1 MFIGRT
7 EQETDD
13 LVRRKGVSVPYRGFW
28 SYVHKDDEV
37 EGERISQLAR
47 DVVAQYEMITG
58 EEIELF
64 LDKERLE
71 WGDKWR
77 DKIDAHLESVAF
89 FIPVMTPRYF
99 KSAECRVELNQIV
112 RRASKLGRKDLLL
125 PLYYLD
131 VPSIEKEGEE
141 DDLILM
147 IREFH
152 WQDWRDLRFKD
163 VNSEAYRRGVSDM
176 AQRLVRA
183 NKHAETDNVDEL
195 APDME
200 QETDEDDDMTGTI
213 DRLAKM
219 EVALPELNET
229 VNEIAGQITIV
240 GNVMSEGASDV
251 KQVSTGRDEFA
262 RRVKIVRRVAAQ
274 LNIPTDKISTLTNRY
289 ASQLHDVDE
298 GIRIFIEQAPVEI
311 EEDPASKK
319 QFCHFFE
326 SVETLSEAS
335 HKSFNDI
342 QSMIDTAAPIEK
354 MSRDLRP
361 VIRRLRQAL
370 TIMVESRSVSGN
382 WKDLIETSGVDC
394 REFTSSIE

>member
-1 MFIGRT
+1 MS
-7 EQETDD
+7 DC
-13 LVRRKGVSVPYRGFW
+13 YRGFW
-28 SYVHKDDEV
+28 SYVHKDDETD
-37 EGERISQLAR
+37 GGRISQLAR

-58 EEIELF
+58 DKIELF
-64 LDKERLE
+64 LDKDGLE

-77 DKIDAHLESVAF
+77 DIIDTNLVSVAF

-99 KSAECRVELNQIV
+99 KSAECRTELNQFV
-112 RRASKLGRKDLLL
+112 RHASKLGLKDLLL

-131 VPSIEKEGEE
+131 VPSIEMENEK
-141 DDLILM
+141 DDLILK
-147 IREFH
+147 ISEFH
-152 WQDWRDLRFKD
+152 RQDWRGLRFKD
-163 VNSEAYRRGVSDM
+163 VSSESYRRGVSDM

-183 NKHAETDNVDEL
+183 NKRAETDNVDEL

-200 QETDEDDDMTGTI
+200 GETDEDGDMPGTI

-219 EVALPELNET
+219 EVALPKLNET
-229 VNEIAGQITIV
+229 VNEIAKQITIV
-240 GNVMSEGASDV
+240 GNVVNEGASDIN
-251 KQVSTGRDEFA
+251 QVSTRRGEFA
-262 RRVKIVRRVAAQ
+262 RRVKIVRQVATQ
-274 LNIPTDKISTLTNRY
+274 LNIPTDKISMLTNQY

-298 GIRIFIEQAPVEI
+298 GIRIIIEQAPAEI
-311 EEDPASKK
+311 EENSANKDG
-319 QFCHFFE
+319 FCQFFE
-326 SVETLSEAS
+326 SVEVLSEAS

-370 TIMVESRSVSGN
+370 TIMVESRSVSSN
-382 WKDLIETSGVDC
+382 WKDLIETADVDC